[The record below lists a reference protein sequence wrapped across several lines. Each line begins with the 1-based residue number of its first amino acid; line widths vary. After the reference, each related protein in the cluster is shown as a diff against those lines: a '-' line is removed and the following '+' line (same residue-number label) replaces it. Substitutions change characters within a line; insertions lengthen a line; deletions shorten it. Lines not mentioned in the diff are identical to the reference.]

1 MCWGSRGADDRSRE
15 IDHRLKEDA
24 KRVVYK
30 LLLLGAGESGKSV
43 LFCCIAT
50 NVLGTFSKQMK
61 VLHAGGFT
69 DDERN
74 YYRTLVHKHILYGVE
89 QIKAAPPESLQVKF
103 SDESKQYINT
113 IDPEF
118 AITPA
123 TVPQIK
129 TIYSDPAFKEFSTK
143 KSFHTLD
150 NIQYYLENLDRIA
163 AADYVPNDEDCLR
176 CRAATTG
183 IQEMK
188 CIVEGVDFLIVDV
201 GGQRSERRKWAHCFE
216 EVSAIIFFVS
226 LSEYNLTLFEDGVT
240 NRMVESLSL
249 FSSLCSMQW
258 FRNTTM
264 ILFLNKKD
272 LFEEK
277 IKKENITIAF
287 PDYTGAQEFDPAVEF
302 IKGKFQAIN
311 DNPGRK
317 IFPHVTCATDTENVK
332 HVFNSVKTSVLATTI
347 KNAGLF

>member
-1 MCWGSRGADDRSRE
+1 
-15 IDHRLKEDA
+15 
-24 KRVVYK
+24 
-30 LLLLGAGESGKSV
+30 
-43 LFCCIAT
+43 
-50 NVLGTFSKQMK
+50 MK

-69 DDERN
+69 DDERH

-89 QIKAAPPESLQVKF
+89 QIKAVPPETLNLKF
-103 SDESKQYINT
+103 SEENKKSIAS

-118 AITPA
+118 AISPA
-123 TVPQIK
+123 TVPQIQA
-129 TIYSDPAFKEFSTK
+129 IYSDPAFKEFSSR
-143 KSFHTLD
+143 KSFHSLD
-150 NIQYYLENLDRIA
+150 NIQYYMDNLDRIA
-163 AADYVPNDEDCLR
+163 ADDYVPNDEDCLR

-188 CIVEGVDFLIVDV
+188 CTVEGVDFLIVDV

-226 LSEYNLTLFEDGVT
+226 LSEFNQTLFEDGVT

-287 PDYTGAQEFDPAVEF
+287 PDYTGPQEFDAAVNF
-302 IKGKFQAIN
+302 IKDKFQGIN
-311 DNPGRK
+311 DNPNRH

-332 HVFNSVKTSVLATTI
+332 HVFNSVKTSVLSNVI